1 MSVQISA
8 QSVEL
13 LAGWNKG
20 DTKKIKS
27 QDGFIEYEGNEII
40 KKEVITSMIDMTILE
55 VSDSSYT
62 IEWNYYEG
70 STDKLNIEEEED
82 EDLYKEIDRLFEK
95 LRIVYT
101 TDKFGI
107 YEGII
112 NMQEIE
118 TTLTDALQ
126 DFVSTNFEDQKEGE
140 MFFEL
145 MNAMLLSEEMEDEI
159 SSEIQAYHY
168 YLGEIFSDTLAQYD
182 EEIPSQMGKETI
194 AVKGEVQ
201 VLINAVGSTIK
212 INDKKVFD
220 PIALKNAMIGAGKE
234 IKKGKKKM
242 KQAFGDHEF
251 DMIDTEKYTYY
262 FQTGSLLF
270 YEKKRSFSSGEKRK
284 DSFLIL
290 EEVKL

>member
-1 MSVQISA
+1 
-8 QSVEL
+8 
-13 LAGWNKG
+13 
-20 DTKKIKS
+20 
-27 QDGFIEYEGNEII
+27 
-40 KKEVITSMIDMTILE
+40 MTILE

-118 TTLTDALQ
+118 TILTDALQ

-220 PIALKNAMIGAGKE
+220 PIALKKAMIGAGKE